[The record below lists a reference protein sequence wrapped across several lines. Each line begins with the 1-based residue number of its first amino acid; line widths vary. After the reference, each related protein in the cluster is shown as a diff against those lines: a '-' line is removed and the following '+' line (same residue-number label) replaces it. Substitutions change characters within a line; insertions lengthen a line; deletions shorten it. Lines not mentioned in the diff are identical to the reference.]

1 MAENP
6 YKPPTKGGDPS
17 PLADEGIAFND
28 FDLERVSRA
37 TTWMRR
43 VSSLQFVIGGL
54 LLVLAAI
61 SAAMSLPALSAS
73 PAVLIGVVSAG
84 AYAVLMLLGAV
95 WLRGSCV
102 AFYDGIMANAESGLA
117 LGFRKLRL
125 YLVLYGVFGLLGL
138 ALLALALMR

>member
-1 MAENP
+1 MGENP
-6 YKPPTKGGDPS
+6 YKPPTKGGEPS

-37 TTWMRR
+37 TSWMRR

-54 LLVLAAI
+54 MLVLTAI
-61 SAAMSLPALSAS
+61 SAATSLPALSAS
-73 PAVLIGVVSAG
+73 PAVLIGIISVG
-84 AYAVLMLLGAV
+84 AYALLLLLGAA
-95 WLRGSCV
+95 WLRQSCI

-125 YLVLYGVFGLLGL
+125 YLVLYGIFGLVGL
-138 ALLALALMR
+138 ALIAVALVR